1 MYNVKVGQ
9 LIIYRWKDPTASAS
23 WMDPGKIQLA
33 DIKQVGYV
41 ANIRKEALEIMDGG
55 SDGKLNSDPNLVP
68 WSLIYELSILEGEEW
83 SGD

>member
-1 MYNVKVGQ
+1 
-9 LIIYRWKDPTASAS
+9 
-23 WMDPGKIQLA
+23 
-33 DIKQVGYV
+33 IKQVGYV
-41 ANIRKEALEIMDGG
+41 AGIRKDALEIMDGG